1 MKAKAIIITV
11 LIMLLFTI
19 IVQNT
24 EVVSF
29 KLFFWEFSMS
39 RIIWL
44 LLVFVIG
51 FILGYTIRTIR
62 DKTDF

>member
-1 MKAKAIIITV
+1 MKVKAIIITV
-11 LIMLLFTI
+11 LMMLLFTI

-51 FILGYTIRTIR
+51 FILGYLVRTIR
-62 DKTDF
+62 EKGDF